1 MVTILRK
8 IINPSPLFQIT
19 SAFTRKLKGD
29 VRKLKEIY
37 VRLKRFHMMKRK
49 RRDERKLKGRHR
61 NIEGWIFSR
70 LSWRILQSSVKF

>member
-29 VRKLKEIY
+29 VRELKGD
-37 VRLKRFHMMKRK
+37 V
-49 RRDERKLKGRHR
+49 RKLK
-61 NIEGWIFSR
+61 
-70 LSWRILQSSVKF
+70 